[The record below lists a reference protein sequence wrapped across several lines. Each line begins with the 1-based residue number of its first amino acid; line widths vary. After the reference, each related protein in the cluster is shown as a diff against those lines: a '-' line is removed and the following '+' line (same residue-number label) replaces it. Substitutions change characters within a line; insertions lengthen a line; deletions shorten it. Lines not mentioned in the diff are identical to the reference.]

1 MPVIGLT
8 FNSVEAKRG
17 GGPPGGEIKVN
28 STPRIVTMKEVN
40 VATLKK
46 KALSLGFEFVT
57 SYNPDIGQI
66 KIGGEILYLATKNA
80 TILNQWKKKKRLPEK
95 VSVEVLNHLFRRCLL
110 KIANIAEDLQLPPP
124 LQLPRVRPAGQ
135 QSADY
140 VG

>member
-8 FNSVEAKRG
+8 FNLMEAKRG
-17 GGPPGGEIKVN
+17 GAPAGEIKVN

-66 KIGGEILYLATKNA
+66 KIGGELLYLADKNA
-80 TILNQWKKKKRLPEK
+80 AILKQWKKKKRLPEK

-124 LQLPRVRPAGQ
+124 LQMPRVRPAGQ
-135 QSADY
+135 QSTDY